1 MPESIRHTLL
11 ASSPVPAPAPMQPLR
26 RALTQTSLILLS
38 PNMHSHSWSN
48 QPFLL
53 LVLLPVLLLV
63 VVVVVLLLLLVVEV
77 VLLVVDVNAV
87 V

>member
-1 MPESIRHTLL
+1 
-11 ASSPVPAPAPMQPLR
+11 MQPLR
-26 RALTQTSLILLS
+26 RALTQASLILLS

-53 LVLLPVLLLV
+53 LVLLPVLV
-63 VVVVVLLLLLVVEV
+63 VVVVVLLLLVVEV